1 MTEREKKTMQECI
14 SELRDLPKDK
24 FIHILCL
31 IKEANALNKENKQL
45 KENIKRAFD
54 YIENQRIREL
64 SIVDVNALTGILN
77 EGMTIDE

>member
-1 MTEREKKTMQECI
+1 MNKE
-14 SELRDLPKDK
+14 ELNLLKEIENLPKNLNIK
-24 FIHILCL
+24 IRGLILA
-31 IKEANALNKENKQL
+31 EVALREENKQL

-54 YIENQRIREL
+54 YIENQRIGDL

>member
-1 MTEREKKTMQECI
+1 MTKE
-14 SELRDLPKDK
+14 ELNLLKEIESLPKNLNIK
-24 FIHILCL
+24 IRGLILA
-31 IKEANALNKENKQL
+31 EVALREENKQL

-64 SIVDVNALTGILN
+64 SIVDVNSLTGILN